1 MKKITFTVLAILA
14 AGSVNAF
21 AKETFSL
28 SSADIQNHRLSEQQ
42 VFAGFG
48 CHGGN
53 KSPQLSWH
61 NPPAGTK
68 SFAVTVYDPAAPTGS
83 GWWHWTVVNIP
94 AQIQTLPQAREM
106 KRAIRCLP
114 GQFRDE
120 TIMVM
125 RALVARVL
133 PLAISRIRINSPYGR

>member
-1 MKKITFTVLAILA
+1 MKKITFTVLIFLA

-21 AKETFSL
+21 AAETFSL
-28 SSADIQNHRLSEQQ
+28 SSADIQNHRLTEQQ

-53 KSPQLSWH
+53 TSPQLGWH

-68 SFAVTVYDPAAPTGS
+68 SFAITVYDPSAPTGS

-94 AQIQTLPQAREM
+94 VKTQTLPTGAGDE
-106 KRAIRCLP
+106 KSPTLP
-114 GQFRDE
+114 DGAVQGRNDYGYAGFG
-120 TIMVM
+120 
-125 RALVARVL
+125 ARVL
-133 PLAISRIRINSPYGR
+133 PSAINRIRINSPYGR

>member
-1 MKKITFTVLAILA
+1 MKKMTFTILAILA

-28 SSADIQNHRLSEQQ
+28 SSADIQNHRLSEQH

-83 GWWHWTVVNIP
+83 GW
-94 AQIQTLPQAREM
+94 
-106 KRAIRCLP
+106 
-114 GQFRDE
+114 
-120 TIMVM
+120 
-125 RALVARVL
+125 
-133 PLAISRIRINSPYGR
+133 